1 MPETV
6 TFTGLAVAVGP
17 DVVKLKGYVPS
28 GRFVDVKAM
37 LPLPPQVAGLVA
49 APAVSVGLAG
59 SEMVL
64 AVAVEP
70 VHPELVI
77 EKSL

>member
-1 MPETV
+1 
-6 TFTGLAVAVGP
+6 
-17 DVVKLKGYVPS
+17 
-28 GRFVDVKAM
+28 M
-37 LPLPPQVAGLVA
+37 LPLPPQVEGLVA
-49 APAVSVGLAG
+49 VPAVSVGLAG

-64 AVAVEP
+64 AVPVEP